1 MSWQPS
7 GPGFAHI
14 AVIDK
19 NEAATSEDIQMR

>member
-1 MSWQPS
+1 MSWQPG

-19 NEAATSEDIQMR
+19 NDEAASEDVQLH